1 MSEPGRL
8 SKAGQ
13 KVKAVPRPS
22 PIERRMSKFLRE
34 PPKLRTA
41 ASVIVTATL
50 VVVVGG
56 GALFRV
62 LDHKEYPDIWTG
74 MWFALQTVTTVGY
87 GDVTPKD
94 AAGKLVA
101 ALIMLEGIA
110 FLAIVT
116 AAITSTFVARAA
128 RERLTA
134 ADDAQMKDESRID
147 ARLDELAEQLNRLE
161 SMMNRLAGPDQ
172 ERRNE

>member
-1 MSEPGRL
+1 MTKL
-8 SKAGQ
+8 
-13 KVKAVPRPS
+13 
-22 PIERRMSKFLRE
+22 LRE
-34 PPKLRTA
+34 PPKVRTA
-41 ASVIVTATL
+41 ASVIVVATL
-50 VVVVGG
+50 MIVVGG

-62 LDHKEYPDIWTG
+62 LDHKEYASLWIG

-116 AAITSTFVARAA
+116 AAITSTFITRAA
-128 RERLTA
+128 QESIETA
-134 ADDAQMKDESRID
+134 ENGEEANQAWID
-147 ARLDELAEQLNRLE
+147 ARFDDLAAQLKRLE
-161 SMMNRLAGPDQ
+161 SAVDRLARSRPDPP
-172 ERRNE
+172 NG

>member
-1 MSEPGRL
+1 MT
-8 SKAGQ
+8 
-13 KVKAVPRPS
+13 
-22 PIERRMSKFLRE
+22 KFLRE
-34 PPKLRTA
+34 PPKVRTA
-41 ASVIVTATL
+41 ASVIVVATL
-50 VVVVGG
+50 VIVVGG

-62 LDHKEYPDIWTG
+62 LDHKEYASLWIG

-128 RERLTA
+128 QESIETA
-134 ADDAQMKDESRID
+134 ENGEEANQARID
-147 ARLDELAEQLNRLE
+147 ARFDDLAAQLNRLE
-161 SMMNRLAGPDQ
+161 SAVDRLARSRPDPS
-172 ERRNE
+172 NE

>member
-1 MSEPGRL
+1 
-8 SKAGQ
+8 
-13 KVKAVPRPS
+13 
-22 PIERRMSKFLRE
+22 
-34 PPKLRTA
+34 
-41 ASVIVTATL
+41 
-50 VVVVGG
+50 
-56 GALFRV
+56 
-62 LDHKEYPDIWTG
+62 

-128 RERLTA
+128 QESIETA
-134 ADDAQMKDESRID
+134 ENGEEADQARID
-147 ARLDELAEQLNRLE
+147 ARFDDLATQLNRLE
-161 SMMNRLAGPDQ
+161 SAVDRLARSRPDPS
-172 ERRNE
+172 NE

>member
-1 MSEPGRL
+1 MT
-8 SKAGQ
+8 
-13 KVKAVPRPS
+13 
-22 PIERRMSKFLRE
+22 KFLRE
-34 PPKLRTA
+34 PPKVRTA
-41 ASVIVTATL
+41 ASVIVVATL
-50 VVVVGG
+50 VIVVGG

-62 LDHKEYPDIWTG
+62 LDHKEYASLWIG

-116 AAITSTFVARAA
+116 AAITSTFIARAA
-128 RERLTA
+128 QESIETA
-134 ADDAQMKDESRID
+134 ENGEVANQAWID
-147 ARLDELAEQLNRLE
+147 ARFDDLATQLNRLE
-161 SMMNRLAGPDQ
+161 SAVDRLARSRPDPS
-172 ERRNE
+172 NE

>member
-1 MSEPGRL
+1 MT
-8 SKAGQ
+8 
-13 KVKAVPRPS
+13 
-22 PIERRMSKFLRE
+22 KFLRE
-34 PPKLRTA
+34 PPKVRTA
-41 ASVIVTATL
+41 ASVIVVATL
-50 VVVVGG
+50 VIVVGG

-62 LDHKEYPDIWTG
+62 LDHKEYASLWIG

-116 AAITSTFVARAA
+116 AAITSTFIARAA
-128 RERLTA
+128 QESIETA
-134 ADDAQMKDESRID
+134 ENGEVARSSRID
-147 ARLDELAEQLNRLE
+147 ARFDDLATQLNRLE
-161 SMMNRLAGPDQ
+161 SAVDRLARSRSRGMRGTGQ
-172 ERRNE
+172 RARERATA